1 MSRNFFARIFRD
13 IRQKMGIAGLLQAML
28 AWEEFYIAHL
38 FEAIQDLFRL
48 FYGVKPVK
56 PFCPFTYLTCCL
68 VSAQK
73 QDAKYSCLFVDQ
85 IVCLKK
91 VVGVFGY
98 TAYITLPYQFLAFK
112 AIKGL

>member
-1 MSRNFFARIFRD
+1 MSLNFFARIFRY
-13 IRQKMGIAGLLQAML
+13 IRQRMGIAGLFQAML

-38 FEAIQDLFRL
+38 FEDIQDLFCL

-73 QDAKYSCLFVDQ
+73 QDAKYRCLFVDK
-85 IVCLKK
+85 IVCLKE
-91 VVGVFGY
+91 VVGVFGN
-98 TAYITLPYQFLAFK
+98 TA
-112 AIKGL
+112 